1 MKTIVLGVGNPI
13 LKDDGAGIHVIR
25 QLKKYVKDLDVTLD
39 EAMTGGMNLLDM
51 IIGYEKAILI
61 DTVKMKGAKTGEVR
75 RFSLRDFPSVH
86 SSNPHDVDLLE
97 AIKLAEKLGETRI
110 PKEIVIVGISVN
122 ETQHVFGEQLSER
135 MAKAVPKAVETVISE
150 LKIR

>member
-13 LKDDGAGIHVIR
+13 LKDDGAGIHVVR
-25 QLKKYVKDLDVTLD
+25 QLKKYVNNPNVTLD

-97 AIKLAEKLGETRI
+97 AIKLAEKLGENRI